1 MARKA
6 LSIDERI
13 EKQKEVVA
21 AAQEKYDAA
30 VKELENLEKTR
41 EEQRNQ
47 QLINVASTS
56 GKSYDEIMAFLKS

>member
-13 EKQKEVVA
+13 EKQKEVVVA
-21 AAQEKYDAA
+21 AKEKYDAA
-30 VKELENLEKTR
+30 VKELEDLEKAR

-47 QLINVASTS
+47 QLINVAATS